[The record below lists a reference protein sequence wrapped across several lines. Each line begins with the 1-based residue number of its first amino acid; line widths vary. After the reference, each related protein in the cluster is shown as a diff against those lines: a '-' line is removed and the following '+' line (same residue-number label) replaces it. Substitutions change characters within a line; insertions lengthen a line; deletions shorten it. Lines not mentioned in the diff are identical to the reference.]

1 MPSIYTR
8 GKIDGKWRYSRIET
22 GRGKRTGQL
31 TPPFFV
37 RPFRDGKQSWHALGA
52 QSFEAALEE
61 AESVDAGLVAKS
73 HGLTVAELESNPNRL
88 TLVDAVDEFLKNAE
102 ASKKSKTLNGY
113 RLNLS
118 QFRESCPQVKF
129 LDQVDIK
136 TLRAFRDWLIKEGYD
151 PRTQHNRLLTV
162 LSLLKSKDLK
172 TKFSL
177 KNDLQKFEENPP
189 VPFTDEDLKKLFAVM
204 DAEEQLRYKFFLGTA
219 AREQEVQYATWQ
231 DINFEKMEFHVRAKK
246 DVGFTPKNHETS
258 AVPIPKSLVA
268 LLKERKKNAPHSRWI
283 FVNGDDKPEGHFL
296 KKLKRLALKAG
307 INCGECVTTINKGR
321 YDSKRPVEVSCK
333 TDPVCERIFLHRL
346 RKTCASRWEASGV
359 PVRTIQAWLG
369 HKSLETTMLYLGVA
383 SSAKYRGNI
392 DQAFGD

>member
-8 GKIDGKWRYSRIET
+8 GKIDGKWRYSRIEQ

-31 TPPFFV
+31 QPPFYV

-73 HGLTVAELESNPNRL
+73 HGLTVAELEANPNRV
-88 TLVDAVDEFLKNAE
+88 TLIDAVEEFLKNAE

-113 RLNLS
+113 QLNLN
-118 QFRESCPQVKF
+118 QFRESCPQIKF

-136 TLRAFRDWLIKEGYD
+136 TLRAFRDWLKAKGYD
-151 PRTQHNRLLTV
+151 PRTQHNRLLTI
-162 LSLLKSKDLK
+162 LSLLKDHKIS
-172 TKFSL
+172 TGFSL
-177 KNDLQKFEENPP
+177 KQDLPTYEENPP
-189 VPFTDEDLKKLFAVM
+189 VPFTDEDLKKLLAVM
-204 DAEEQLRYKFFLGTA
+204 DAEDQLRYKFFLGTA

-246 DVGFTPKNHETS
+246 AVGFTPKNHETR
-258 AVPIPKSLVA
+258 AVPMPKSLVA
-268 LLKERKKNAPHSRWI
+268 LLKERSKDKPHSRWI
-283 FVNGDDKPEGHFL
+283 FVNGDGNPEGHFL

-307 INCGECVTTINKGR
+307 INCGQCVTTVTKGR
-321 YDSKRPVEVSCK
+321 YDSKRPAEVSCK
-333 TDPVCERIFLHRL
+333 TDPVCEHIFLHRL
-346 RKTCASRWEASGV
+346 RKTCASRWEASNI

-369 HKSLETTMLYLGVA
+369 HKSLETTMLYLGVGN
-383 SSAKYRGNI
+383 SGKYRGNI